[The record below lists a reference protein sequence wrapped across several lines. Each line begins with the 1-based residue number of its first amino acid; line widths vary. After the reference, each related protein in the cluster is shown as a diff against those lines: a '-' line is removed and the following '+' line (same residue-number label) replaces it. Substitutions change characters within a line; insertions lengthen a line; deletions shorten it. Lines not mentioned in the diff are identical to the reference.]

1 MRKRPAILYL
11 DMVPGEPIQE
21 MKLAG
26 MRRYAA
32 ARQWDVEPI
41 RLGAWRP
48 EDIPRHF
55 ARLRPAG
62 CIVESNMGGGN
73 WPPRLFGDTPVVYLD
88 APRGLHRG
96 RIVRVVADEESIV
109 RAAMRELASTR
120 PAAYAFVGFRFATP
134 WSRTR
139 LAAFR
144 ALVKESGLPCRVFL
158 HRREEGD
165 GSPPPDVEGIA
176 AWLRSLPS
184 QSAVFAVNDWTA
196 ADVAQAARIAGI
208 RIPRDLVLVGVD
220 NNEIYS
226 TTSDPPVSTVQLDFE
241 RAGYLA
247 ARALATGRSAVYGPM
262 MVIRRESTRG
272 FGRRAPYILHAV
284 ETIRREACNGLTAAA
299 LASRMPGSRRH
310 FEFRFREAMGH
321 SVLDEIQ
328 SVQLDRVCTLLA
340 ETDTPVEAIADF
352 CGFGSGRTL
361 RDLFRARMGCS
372 MREYRARN
380 RG

>member
-1 MRKRPAILYL
+1 MQKRPVILYL

-26 MRRYAA
+26 MRRYAV

-48 EDIPRHF
+48 EDVPRHL

-62 CIVESNMGGGN
+62 CVVESNMGGGH

-96 RIVRVVADEESIV
+96 RIVRIVADEEAIV

-134 WSRTR
+134 WSRIR

-144 ALVKESGLPCRVFL
+144 ALVKESGLPWRVFL
-158 HRREEGD
+158 HRRKEGD
-165 GSPPPDVEGIA
+165 GSPPPGIEGIA
-176 AWLRSLPS
+176 SWLSTLPHR
-184 QSAVFAVNDWTA
+184 SAVFAVNDWTA
-196 ADVAQAARIAGI
+196 ADVALAARTAGLH
-208 RIPRDLVLVGVD
+208 IPRDIALVGVD
-220 NNEIYS
+220 NNEVYS

-247 ARALATGRSAVYGPM
+247 ARALATGRGAVYGPM

-284 ETIRREACNGLTAAA
+284 ETIRREACDGLTPAA
-299 LASRMPGSRRH
+299 LAARMPGSRRH

-321 SVLDEIQ
+321 SILDEIQ
-328 SVQLDRVCTLLA
+328 SVQLDRVRTLLA
-340 ETDTPVEAIADF
+340 ETDTPVEAIADL
-352 CGFGSGRTL
+352 CGFGSGRAL